1 MKKVAYLLLA
11 LTFLVSCAKSKEDQ
25 VLNYVQKTIGEKPS
39 NVEANLGDILYEF
52 EYVNEKMM
60 LDLLNDFRISTN
72 GLDKIMNKKHENRKG
87 VIVSDASGRQLGTSE
102 VNIWET
108 MDMTTLL
115 ELFSPTEEQ
124 FNHKINVRVI
134 SK

>member
-87 VIVSDASGRQLGTSE
+87 VIVSDASRRQLGTSE

-108 MDMTTLL
+108 RDMTTLL
-115 ELFSPTEEQ
+115 EFFSPTEEQ

>member
-108 MDMTTLL
+108 RDMTTLL
-115 ELFSPTEEQ
+115 ELFSPTEQQ

>member
-108 MDMTTLL
+108 RDMTTLL

>member
-1 MKKVAYLLLA
+1 MLLA

-108 MDMTTLL
+108 RDMTTLL

>member
-1 MKKVAYLLLA
+1 MKKVAYLLLV

-108 MDMTTLL
+108 RDMTTLL

>member
-11 LTFLVSCAKSKEDQ
+11 LTFLVSCAKSKEDL

-108 MDMTTLL
+108 RDMTTLL

>member
-102 VNIWET
+102 VNIWGT
-108 MDMTTLL
+108 RDMTTLL

>member
-108 MDMTTLL
+108 RDMTTLL

-124 FNHKINVRVI
+124 FKHKINVRVI

>member
-87 VIVSDASGRQLGTSE
+87 VIVSDASGRHLGTSE

-108 MDMTTLL
+108 RDMTTLL

>member
-1 MKKVAYLLLA
+1 MKKAVYLLLA
-11 LTFLVSCAKSKEDQ
+11 LTFLVSCAKSREDQ
-25 VLNYVQKTIGEKPS
+25 VLNYVQKTIGEKP
-39 NVEANLGDILYEF
+39 NNIEANLGDILYEF

-87 VIVSDASGRQLGTSE
+87 VIVNDASGRQLGTSE
-102 VNIWET
+102 VNVWET
-108 MDMTTLL
+108 KDMTAML
-115 ELFSPTEEQ
+115 ELFSPTTERL
-124 FNHKINVRVI
+124 NHKINVRVI

>member
-1 MKKVAYLLLA
+1 MKRVVYLLLA
-11 LTFLVSCAKSKEDQ
+11 LTFLVSCAKSREDM
-25 VLNYVQKTIGEKPS
+25 VLNYVQKTIGEKP
-39 NVEANLGDILYEF
+39 NNIEANLGDVLYEF

-60 LDLLNDFRISTN
+60 LDLLNDFRISTS
-72 GLDKIMNKKHENRKG
+72 GLDKIMNKKHENKKG
-87 VIVSDASGRQLGTSE
+87 VIVNDANGRQLGTSE

-108 MDMTTLL
+108 RDMTTLL

>member
-1 MKKVAYLLLA
+1 M
-11 LTFLVSCAKSKEDQ
+11 TFLVSCAKSKEDQ

-108 MDMTTLL
+108 RDMTTLL

>member
-1 MKKVAYLLLA
+1 LLLA

-108 MDMTTLL
+108 RDMTTLL

-124 FNHKINVRVI
+124 FNHKTNVRVI

>member
-87 VIVSDASGRQLGTSE
+87 VIVSDASRRQLGTSE

-108 MDMTTLL
+108 RDMTTLL

>member
-1 MKKVAYLLLA
+1 M
-11 LTFLVSCAKSKEDQ
+11 
-25 VLNYVQKTIGEKPS
+25 NYVQKTIGEKPS

-108 MDMTTLL
+108 RDMTTLL
-115 ELFSPTEEQ
+115 ELFSPTEQQ

>member
-72 GLDKIMNKKHENRKG
+72 GLDKIMNKKHGNRKG

-108 MDMTTLL
+108 RDMTTLL

>member
-108 MDMTTLL
+108 RDMTTLL
-115 ELFSPTEEQ
+115 EFFSPTEKQ

>member
-1 MKKVAYLLLA
+1 MKKIVYLLLG
-11 LTFLVSCAKSKEDQ
+11 LTFLVSCAKSREDQ

-39 NVEANLGDILYEF
+39 NVEVNLGDILYEF

-60 LDLLNDFRISTN
+60 LDLLNDFRISTS

-87 VIVSDASGRQLGTSE
+87 VIVSDARGRQLGTSE

-108 MDMTTLL
+108 RDMTALL
-115 ELFSPTEEQ
+115 ELFSPAAGQ
-124 FNHKINVRVI
+124 LNHKINVRVI

>member
-87 VIVSDASGRQLGTSE
+87 VIVSDASGQQLGTSE

-108 MDMTTLL
+108 RDMTTLL

>member
-108 MDMTTLL
+108 RDMTTLL
-115 ELFSPTEEQ
+115 EFFSPTEEQ

>member
-115 ELFSPTEEQ
+115 ELFSPNEEQ

>member
-39 NVEANLGDILYEF
+39 NIEANLGDILYEF

-72 GLDKIMNKKHENRKG
+72 GLDKIMNKKHKTRKG

-102 VNIWET
+102 VNTWET
-108 MDMTTLL
+108 RDMTTLL

>member
-108 MDMTTLL
+108 RDMTTSL

>member
-11 LTFLVSCAKSKEDQ
+11 LTFFVSCAKSKEDQ

-108 MDMTTLL
+108 RDMTTLL